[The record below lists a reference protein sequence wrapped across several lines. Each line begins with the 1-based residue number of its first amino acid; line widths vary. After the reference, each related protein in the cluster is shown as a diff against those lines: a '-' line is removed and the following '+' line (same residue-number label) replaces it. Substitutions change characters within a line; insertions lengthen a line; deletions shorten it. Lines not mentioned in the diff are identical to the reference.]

1 MFGLGGM
8 ELIILALLALALVAG
23 VAYMFMRR
31 RD

>member
-1 MFGLGGM
+1 MFGLGAM
-8 ELIILALLALALVAG
+8 EILILACLALALVAG